1 MVTFEELNLRRPE
14 GDVPHY
20 VYRYFDAHLRKRRLL
35 KTPDRATTLR
45 HVERLLDSLQRHP
58 EDAKRVKTL
67 VDRLR
72 RGRKHAK
79 RTPN

>member
-45 HVERLLDSLQRHP
+45 HVKCLLDDFRRHP
-58 EDAKRVKTL
+58 EDAKRLKTL
-67 VDRLR
+67 VDGLR
-72 RGRKHAK
+72 RGPQTRQVTA
-79 RTPN
+79 N